1 MKKFLRLSDN
11 QWPFTEQD
19 LDPLMKKP
27 NVNFKPNEVEYVEP
41 VPLAKPSINEMTQ
54 EVVEAHPVELD
65 GVWTQQWSVVDKYST
80 YTDEDGVVHTKEEQ
94 ETAAQD
100 IEDRATAGVVRID
113 RNGRLHDTDFYALSD
128 TVMSAEMTTYRQALR
143 DITKQDGFPNSI
155 TWPISPDAPKLA

>member
-11 QWPFTEQD
+11 QWPFTEAD
-19 LDPLMKKP
+19 LDPLMKFP
-27 NVNFKPNEVEYVEP
+27 NRNFKPNEVEYVEP

-65 GVWTQQWSVVDKYST
+65 GVWTQQWDVVDKFST

-100 IEDRATAGVVRID
+100 ILDRATAGTVRVTRD
-113 RNGRLHDTDFYALSD
+113 ALLQETDFHALSD
-128 TVMSAEMTTYRQALR
+128 TDMSEAMTTYRQALR
-143 DITKQDGFPNSI
+143 DVPEQDGFPHEV
-155 TWPISPDAPKLA
+155 TWPDSP

>member
-41 VPLAKPSINEMTQ
+41 VPLSMPPINEVTQ
-54 EVVEAHPVELD
+54 EVVEAHPVELS
-65 GVWTQQWSVVDKYST
+65 GGWTQQWNVVDKFST

-100 IEDRATAGVVRID
+100 ILDRTTAGSVRLSRD
-113 RNGRLHDTDFYALSD
+113 ELLVSTDFHALTDTDM
-128 TVMSAEMTTYRQALR
+128 TEEMTTYRQALR
-143 DITKQDGFPNSI
+143 DVPQQEGFPDEI
-155 TWPISPDAPKLA
+155 DWPYMLSKLH